1 MSQHARSIVWFRRD
15 YRLSDHRALHEAC
28 AQSNEVIPVFVIDEV
43 LLKGFKNVRQ
53 VQFIQACLDD
63 LDERLRERGSRLLVV
78 QGNPAHKIP
87 ELAKKLEVN
96 AVFLNHD
103 YEPMAKLRD
112 AHVERELK
120 KLGVAFLSFKDQVI
134 FERREILSGGGSPYK
149 VFTPYSRAWL
159 KALETDRVSH
169 LKEYRPDL
177 KKLVAEGSL
186 KERNARFADLGFDPV
201 PLLDENGKPLK
212 FGEAEGRALLKRFA
226 PSIAHYK
233 KDRDFPSIDGTSR
246 LSVHFRFGTIS
257 VREAVRFCSEHMSEG
272 AKTWLNELIWREF
285 YMMILDQFPHVE
297 KGAFKPEF
305 DSLKWEWSREH
316 FKAWC
321 EGRTG
326 FPIVDAGMR
335 QLKETGWM
343 HNRVRMIVAM
353 FLTKDLL
360 IHWQEGE
367 RYFAEQLLDHE
378 LSANNGGWQWS
389 ASTGCDAQPYF
400 RVMNPVS
407 QSERFDPEG
416 KYIRRWVPELRDLDA
431 KRIHWP
437 HEEEGLFSS
446 GPKGY
451 PAPLV
456 DHKEQRIKAIRM
468 FKKD

>member
-1 MSQHARSIVWFRRD
+1 MSRYSRSLVWFRRD
-15 YRLSDHRALHEAC
+15 YRLSDHRALQEAC
-28 AQSNEVIPVFVIDEV
+28 AASNEVIPVFVIDEV
-43 LLKGFKNVRQ
+43 LLKGFKNLRQ

-63 LDERLRERGSRLLVV
+63 LDARLRERGSRMLVV
-78 QGNPAHKIP
+78 RGNPAQKIP
-87 ELAKKLEVN
+87 ELAVQLDAQ

-120 KLGVAFLSFKDQVI
+120 KQGRAFHSYKDQVI
-134 FERREILSGGGSPYK
+134 FERREILSGGGTPYK
-149 VFTPYSRAWL
+149 VFTPYSKAWL
-159 KALETDRVSH
+159 KALEGDRALH
-169 LKEYRPDL
+169 LKEARPDL
-177 KKLVAEGSL
+177 KVLVNASKIGQ
-186 KERNARFADLGFDPV
+186 KNARFSELGFA
-201 PLLDENGKPLK
+201 EAGAGAMA
-212 FGEAEGRALLKRFA
+212 GELRGASEAGARALLKKFA
-226 PSIAHYK
+226 GAIAEYK
-233 KDRDFPSIDGTSR
+233 NQRDFPAIEGTSS

-257 VREAVRFCSEHMSEG
+257 PRQAVKFCSEHLSTG

-297 KGAFKPEF
+297 KGAFKPEY
-305 DSLKWEWSREH
+305 DRLKWSWNPAH
-316 FKAWC
+316 FQAWC

-335 QLKETGWM
+335 QLNETGWM

-367 RYFAEQLLDHE
+367 RYFAEQLFDHE
-378 LSANNGGWQWS
+378 LAANNGGWQWS

-416 KYIRRWVPELRDLDA
+416 DYIRKWVPELKHLDP

-437 HEEEGLFSS
+437 HEEGGLFSS
-446 GPKGY
+446 GLNGY
-451 PAPLV
+451 PEPLV
-456 DHKEQRIKAIRM
+456 DHKVQRLKAIAL
-468 FKKD
+468 FKK

>member
-1 MSQHARSIVWFRRD
+1 MSRYERSLVWLRRD
-15 YRLSDHRALHEAC
+15 YRLSDHRALYEAC
-28 AQSNEVIPVFVIDEV
+28 AQSAEVIPVFVIDEV
-43 LLKGFKNVRQ
+43 LLKGFKNLRQ
-53 VQFIQACLDD
+53 VQFIQECLDD
-63 LDERLRERGSRLLVV
+63 LDSRLREKGSRLLVV
-78 QGNPAHKIP
+78 RGNPAHAIP
-87 ELAKKLEVN
+87 ELASRLKAK

-120 KLGVAFLSFKDQVI
+120 KLGVAFHSFKDQVI

-159 KALETDRVSH
+159 KALESNRAEH
-169 LKEYRPDL
+169 LKDYRPDL
-177 KKLVAEGSL
+177 KKLVSQDAL
-186 KERNARFADLGFDPV
+186 RDQNARFSELGFPEV
-201 PLLDENGKPLK
+201 AGGSGSRGGRNT
-212 FGEAEGRALLKRFA
+212 GEEEARALLKRF
-226 PSIAHYK
+226 SKVIANYK
-233 KDRDFPSIDGTSR
+233 TDRDFPAIEGTSR

-257 VREAVRFCSEHMSEG
+257 PRQAVRFCAEHMSEG

-297 KGAFKPEF
+297 KGAFKPEY
-305 DSLKWEWSREH
+305 DSLKWEWNREH

-326 FPIVDAGMR
+326 YPIVDAGMR
-335 QLKETGWM
+335 QLNETGFM
-343 HNRVRMIVAM
+343 HNRLRMIVAM

-367 RYFAEQLLDHE
+367 RYFAEKLLDHE

-407 QSERFDPEG
+407 QSERFDPKGEFI
-416 KYIRRWVPELRDLDA
+416 KHWVPELKDLDS

-437 HEEEGLFSS
+437 HEEGGLFSS
-446 GPKGY
+446 GSKGY
-451 PAPLV
+451 ADPLV
-456 DHKEQRIKAIRM
+456 DHKEQRLKAIRM